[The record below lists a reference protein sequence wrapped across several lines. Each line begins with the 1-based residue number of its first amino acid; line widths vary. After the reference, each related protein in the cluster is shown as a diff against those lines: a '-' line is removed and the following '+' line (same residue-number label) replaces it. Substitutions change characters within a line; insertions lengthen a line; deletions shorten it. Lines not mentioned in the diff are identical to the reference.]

1 MFMFYFGFVQKIRI
15 QKGWMKNDTECH
27 KGKSLSK
34 GVLMFNKC
42 QLFITKY
49 FFVLDQKT
57 QQFGKKFGKE
67 QWFFFKKT

>member
-1 MFMFYFGFVQKIRI
+1 
-15 QKGWMKNDTECH
+15 MKNDSECH

-67 QWFFFKKT
+67 QRFFFKKT